1 MVLKFS
7 LISFAKCFIRY
18 DDLFVYRP
26 DTTTNVN
33 MAYSVLKPSAR
44 RENLSQKSKS
54 KFAMF
59 DRNIVNEIIKHCGIQ
74 TVSRLSIVNKWLNKL
89 CMKEEVWEELFSR
102 LCTLKDIC
110 ERESSC
116 PIKFKPL
123 LNEQMYLENLE
134 QRVKA
139 LTENTAEKTPPLVV
153 LRYYQDTKSLLKRM
167 QIIPGVNQKT
177 FTRKD
182 FLIFLQVQGYDAHSM
197 NYAFL

>member
-1 MVLKFS
+1 
-7 LISFAKCFIRY
+7 
-18 DDLFVYRP
+18 
-26 DTTTNVN
+26 
-33 MAYSVLKPSAR
+33 
-44 RENLSQKSKS
+44 
-54 KFAMF
+54 MF

-102 LCTLKDIC
+102 LCTLKDNC

-123 LNEQMYLENLE
+123 QNEQMYLANLE

-167 QIIPGVNQKT
+167 QIIPGVNQK
-177 FTRKD
+177 
-182 FLIFLQVQGYDAHSM
+182 HSRVKTS
-197 NYAFL
+197 